1 MEKITARFQTGMV
14 HRAVALGLA
23 FATTAFIATSTA
35 VVFTGSTHAVGATL
49 VQATIAPIRV
59 FLGN

>member
-1 MEKITARFQTGMV
+1 MARINAKARSGMV

-35 VVFTGSTHAVGATL
+35 VVFTGSTHVVGATL
-49 VQATIAPIRV
+49 ARAALAPLKAI
-59 FLGN
+59 LGS

>member
-1 MEKITARFQTGMV
+1 MV

-35 VVFTGSTHAVGATL
+35 VVFTGSTHVVGATL
-49 VQATIAPIRV
+49 ARAALAPLKAI
-59 FLGN
+59 LGS